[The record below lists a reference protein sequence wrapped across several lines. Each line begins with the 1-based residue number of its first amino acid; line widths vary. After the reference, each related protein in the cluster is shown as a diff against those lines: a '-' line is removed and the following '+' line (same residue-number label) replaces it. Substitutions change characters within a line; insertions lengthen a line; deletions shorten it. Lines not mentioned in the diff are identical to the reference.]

1 MRQYD
6 LDMNG
11 EQIWARQQGYGK
23 SIGHKMEPRAMWR
36 GKEMEGGEGA
46 KRKRRKRRENKN

>member
-11 EQIWARQQGYGK
+11 EPIWARKKGYGK

-36 GKEMEGGEGA
+36 GKEMEGRGSEKKEKEK
-46 KRKRRKRRENKN
+46 KRE